1 MSRQLANGRSAILL
15 TVLLAL
21 GSCGDG
27 RSEASDA
34 APDVTAPGYRV
45 GGTAAGLEGAV
56 NLVLNGSELVT
67 VSADGD
73 FEFTS
78 ELEDGDSYLV
88 TILGQPEQD
97 CSITNGSGAIAASN
111 VSDVAVSC
119 THAVGGFT
127 VGGTVTGLSGDLNL
141 VLNGSELVTVSAD
154 ADFEF
159 TGELEDGDSYFVT
172 LLGQPEGQ
180 DCSIANGSGVI
191 VGADVSVA
199 VSCTNVVGGF
209 TVGGSVIGLAGDL
222 NLVLNGTELISVSSD
237 GDFVFSTLLPADGA
251 YLVTLAGKPI
261 AQTCTLENASGT
273 VGIANIEDVNVACV
287 VSTANLTSLEFVGGD
302 VGLTPSFDPELFSYT
317 AGVSVAVAELAILPT
332 AADPSATIRVNGIL
346 VASNTPTTPI
356 DLELGINSINIEI
369 TTANG
374 DSRSYGIE
382 LTRGIDVLEQVAHVK
397 ASNTQSNDQF
407 GWSVAMA
414 GDTLAVGTIF
424 ESSNAVGVDGDQ
436 TDNTAG
442 NSGAV
447 YVFRRTGANWAQEAY
462 LKASNPDL
470 NDQFGGSI
478 ALSGDTLAVGAEYE
492 GGNATGVNGDQTD
505 NSASRSGAV
514 YVFRRSGST
523 WAQEAYL
530 KASNTDADDQ
540 FGASVALSGD
550 SLAVGAFFEDSN
562 ATGVNGDQAG
572 NTASDSG
579 AAYVFRRNGST
590 WAQEAYLKASNTDA
604 NDQFGI
610 SVALSGD
617 TVAVGAPFENSNA
630 TGVNGDQADNT
641 AGFSGAVYVFER
653 AGTIWTQ
660 EAYLKAS
667 NTDDIDLFGSS
678 ITLSV
683 DTLAVGAPFE
693 DSNATGVGGVQT
705 DNTASECGAVYVF
718 RRSPTTWSQEAY
730 LKASNADAGDRFGN
744 AIGLSGD
751 VLAVG
756 ANTEDSDAAGVGG
769 DQTNNSATQS
779 GAAYVFRRTGDIWSQ
794 EAYLKA
800 SNAAATRLFGS
811 SIAVSADGLA
821 VGAVLESSNSTGV
834 NGDETNTSASASG
847 AVYLFQ

>member
-1 MSRQLANGRSAILL
+1 M
-15 TVLLAL
+15 
-21 GSCGDG
+21 
-27 RSEASDA
+27 
-34 APDVTAPGYRV
+34 VTLSSPP
-45 GGTAAGLEGAV
+45 
-56 NLVLNGSELVT
+56 
-67 VSADGD
+67 
-73 FEFTS
+73 
-78 ELEDGDSYLV
+78 SYLR
-88 TILGQPEQD
+88 T
-97 CSITNGSGAIAASN
+97 
-111 VSDVAVSC
+111 
-119 THAVGGFT
+119 
-127 VGGTVTGLSGDLNL
+127 
-141 VLNGSELVTVSAD
+141 
-154 ADFEF
+154 
-159 TGELEDGDSYFVT
+159 
-172 LLGQPEGQ
+172 
-180 DCSIANGSGVI
+180 
-191 VGADVSVA
+191 
-199 VSCTNVVGGF
+199 
-209 TVGGSVIGLAGDL
+209 
-222 NLVLNGTELISVSSD
+222 
-237 GDFVFSTLLPADGA
+237 GA
-251 YLVTLAGKPI
+251 YLVTLAGQPI

-447 YVFRRTGANWAQEAY
+447 YVFRR
-462 LKASNPDL
+462 
-470 NDQFGGSI
+470 
-478 ALSGDTLAVGAEYE
+478 
-492 GGNATGVNGDQTD
+492 
-505 NSASRSGAV
+505 
-514 YVFRRSGST
+514 SGST

-660 EAYLKAS
+660 KAYLKAS

-693 DSNATGVGGVQT
+693 DSNATGVDGVQT

>member
-1 MSRQLANGRSAILL
+1 M
-15 TVLLAL
+15 
-21 GSCGDG
+21 
-27 RSEASDA
+27 
-34 APDVTAPGYRV
+34 
-45 GGTAAGLEGAV
+45 
-56 NLVLNGSELVT
+56 
-67 VSADGD
+67 
-73 FEFTS
+73 
-78 ELEDGDSYLV
+78 
-88 TILGQPEQD
+88 
-97 CSITNGSGAIAASN
+97 
-111 VSDVAVSC
+111 
-119 THAVGGFT
+119 
-127 VGGTVTGLSGDLNL
+127 
-141 VLNGSELVTVSAD
+141 
-154 ADFEF
+154 
-159 TGELEDGDSYFVT
+159 
-172 LLGQPEGQ
+172 
-180 DCSIANGSGVI
+180 
-191 VGADVSVA
+191 
-199 VSCTNVVGGF
+199 
-209 TVGGSVIGLAGDL
+209 
-222 NLVLNGTELISVSSD
+222 
-237 GDFVFSTLLPADGA
+237 
-251 YLVTLAGKPI
+251 
-261 AQTCTLENASGT
+261 
-273 VGIANIEDVNVACV
+273 
-287 VSTANLTSLEFVGGD
+287 
-302 VGLTPSFDPELFSYT
+302 GLTPSFDPELFSYT

-660 EAYLKAS
+660 KAYLKAS

-693 DSNATGVGGVQT
+693 DSNATGVDGVQT